1 MRKIIQSK
9 TRELN
14 IADYKMRSASD
25 ADYAQLITGPCVI
38 MDGATPKVVYE
49 QIPFDTTPYKE
60 ALERIKYQQNERTAG
75 LKTVSRI
82 FGYSPRNVLR
92 KDFCATTSLAA
103 ESPEEHELIC
113 ELGQRVSEIYL
124 ANAPEVYEKHS
135 GLVKEKMRIEW
146 VIPGTPFTSG
156 IINKNN
162 PLKYHFDTGNFKQV
176 FSCMVAF
183 KKDCTGGHLA
193 LPEYDCALEIGD
205 GSVTLFDG
213 QEILHG
219 VTPFKC
225 EEGGYRYTIVFYA
238 LRGMWECMTVDE
250 EVARIR
256 KLKTTREKKRVTNN
270 GTDTPTV

>member
-1 MRKIIQSK
+1 MRKIIQAK
-9 TRELN
+9 TQQLN
-14 IADYKMRSASD
+14 FKDYKMRGASD
-25 ADYAQLITGPCVI
+25 KDCAHLITEPTVL
-38 MDGATPKVVYE
+38 MHDNEVKVVYE
-49 QIPFDTTPYKE
+49 KLQFDTTKYKD
-60 ALERIKYQQNERTAG
+60 ALTLIKYQATERTAG

-103 ESPEEHELIC
+103 EFPEEHALIC
-113 ELGQRVSEIYL
+113 ELGQRISEIYL
-124 ANAPEVYEKHS
+124 DTAPEVANKHLN
-135 GLVKEKMRIEW
+135 LVKEKMSVEW

-183 KKDCTGGHLA
+183 KRDCEGGYLA
-193 LPEYDCALEIGD
+193 LPEYDSMLEIGD
-205 GSVTLFDG
+205 NSITLFDG

-219 VTPFKC
+219 VTPFKIA
-225 EEGGYRYTIVFYA
+225 EGGYRFTIVFYA
-238 LRGMWECMTVDE
+238 LRGMWECLTVDE

-256 KLKTTREKKRVTNN
+256 NLKTTRERKRVTTDET
-270 GTDTPTV
+270 GTTSL